1 MNKTKK
7 KIVDAA
13 VDLFNA
19 VGIVH
24 TRNQDIAKKAGISL
38 SNFNY
43 HFSTKKELVI
53 AVFDLMTVV
62 LNEKVYG
69 NKVLVREDQGLFITK
84 SYFEFQQA
92 FCFFYLDTP
101 NILKTFPELN
111 EKVQNQIQESYHI
124 IKNLHYL
131 SIGMGHMKPEPEE
144 FPGLYDQLV
153 RHIMIHNHFWFA
165 HAQIKGDT
173 GNLIKKGL
181 ESLFSLSYP
190 YLTEKGIAAYK
201 KFIADM
207 E

>member
-7 KIVDAA
+7 KIINAA
-13 VDLFNA
+13 VSLFNE

-24 TRNQDIAKKAGISL
+24 ARNQDIAKKAGISL

-43 HFSTKKELVI
+43 HFNTKKELVI
-53 AVFDLMTVV
+53 AIFDLMTTV
-62 LNEKVYG
+62 LNDKVYG
-69 NKVLVREDQGLFITK
+69 NKVLTREDQGLSITK
-84 SYFEFQQA
+84 SYFEFQQE

-111 EKVQNQIQESYHI
+111 EKVQTQIQESYQI

-131 SIGMGHMKPEPEE
+131 SIGMGHMKPEPTE
-144 FPGLYDQLV
+144 FPGLYDQLA

-165 HAQIKGDT
+165 HSQIKGET
-173 GNLIKKGL
+173 ENLIQKGL

-190 YLTEKGIAAYK
+190 YLTEQGVEAYK
-201 KFIADM
+201 NFIAEM
-207 E
+207 G